1 MKTNQVRPQIR
12 IASWKKTKFID
23 QQLGKN
29 PVKLVTSSVKPKA
42 IKKKDERLNFQNPMN
57 RNKRKFNYEKKTC
70 SFPDQKKQ
78 TKELGSTIE
87 GRRKNLNIRRKK
99 KSNDINSAMSLRN
112 TRSNQFRLIAKSFK
126 TTSNGKTNLIAIE
139 TRQAQ

>member
-1 MKTNQVRPQIR
+1 
-12 IASWKKTKFID
+12 
-23 QQLGKN
+23 
-29 PVKLVTSSVKPKA
+29 
-42 IKKKDERLNFQNPMN
+42 MN
-57 RNKRKFNYEKKTC
+57 RNKRKFNYGKKLVHSQT
-70 SFPDQKKQ
+70 KKK